1 MAKERISKFLML
13 IVGKGF
19 QVTYES
25 EEAIRKGRITPLPS
39 NQAVMSDPASGE
51 FLRQVE
57 HQIMLS
63 MLSKAHVLPGKN
75 LAELFPEVQPTN
87 IEAFFKTGWALKQS
101 TASK

>member
-1 MAKERISKFLML
+1 ML
-13 IVGKGF
+13 IIGKSF

-25 EEAIRKGRITPLPS
+25 EEAIRRGQITQLPS
-39 NQAVMSDPASGE
+39 NQAVMSDPVSGE

-63 MLSKAHVLPGKN
+63 MFSKAHVLPGKN

-87 IEAFFKTGWALKQS
+87 IEDFFRAGWALKQS